1 MSFFAPLSFLLAAGF
16 LVAAFVRQRVAGTE
30 AFQKALMLFFAALIV
45 HDLVSG
51 IPVVGPYFGMVAVPI
66 GYGLALWSFRDL
78 CLALGARADLDQ
90 GADETW

>member
-45 HDLVSG
+45 HDLASAIPYMG
-51 IPVVGPYFGMVAVPI
+51 IVTVPI
-66 GYGLALWSFRDL
+66 GYGIALWSFRDL
-78 CLALGARADLDQ
+78 CLALGARADSSQ
-90 GADETW
+90 RGGIDEF